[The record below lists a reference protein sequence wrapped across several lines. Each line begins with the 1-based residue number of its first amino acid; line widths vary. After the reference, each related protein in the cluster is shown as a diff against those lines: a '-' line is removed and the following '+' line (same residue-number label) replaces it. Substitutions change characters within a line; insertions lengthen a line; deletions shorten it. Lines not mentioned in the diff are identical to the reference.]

1 MAALSDYA
9 EKAILD
15 WIMGGATPTRPSAR
29 YVALFT
35 AAPNDAGGG
44 TEVSTGSY
52 ARQAAT
58 WDAATSGTGVTANAD
73 AQSFTAS
80 GASWGSITHVA
91 VFDAATTGNLLW
103 HGAITTART
112 VNDGDTI
119 TFAIGAIDLTMA

>member
-1 MAALSDYA
+1 MAALSDYS
-9 EKAILD
+9 EKALLD
-15 WIMGGATPTRPSAR
+15 WLMGGATPSRPSAR
-29 YVALFT
+29 HVALFT

-44 TEVSTGSY
+44 TELSTGSY

-58 WDAATSGTGVTANAD
+58 FAAATSGAGTTTTTN

-80 GASWGSITHVA
+80 GASWGSITHVG
-91 VFDAATTGNLLW
+91 VFDAASSGNLFW

-119 TFAIGAIDLTMA
+119 TFAIGSVDLTMA